1 MKQDHEFASR
11 PHHYHY
17 CQHVRR
23 CAGHPLVKLLA
34 EDEDRGQ
41 GHEFRIVGDP
51 SGLFSTDG
59 ESLTASVTFDYE
71 QDPARQFVI
80 TVAVTDDGSPP
91 MEVSVY
97 SQA

>member
-1 MKQDHEFASR
+1 M
-11 PHHYHY
+11 
-17 CQHVRR
+17 
-23 CAGHPLVKLLA
+23 
-34 EDEDRGQ
+34 
-41 GHEFRIVGDP
+41 GDP

>member
-1 MKQDHEFASR
+1 M
-11 PHHYHY
+11 
-17 CQHVRR
+17 
-23 CAGHPLVKLLA
+23 
-34 EDEDRGQ
+34 
-41 GHEFRIVGDP
+41 GDP

-97 SQA
+97 SQAQILAVGQQLWIGHFCVLTDLLAHDRFHFFPLEWVGRGNTGC